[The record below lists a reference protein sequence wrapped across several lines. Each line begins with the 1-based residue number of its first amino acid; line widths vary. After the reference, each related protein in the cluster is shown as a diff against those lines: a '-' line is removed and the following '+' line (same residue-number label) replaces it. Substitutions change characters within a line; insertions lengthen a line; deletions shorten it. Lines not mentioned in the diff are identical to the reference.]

1 MSLLGKKR
9 IKRSEEDDK
18 VIKIFYN
25 LIIFQEYA
33 KLAGIKEEEEPK
45 DELNEN
51 EKENNENNKTELKIE
66 NKEIKILE
74 NVINIP
80 VKERIKNTTIK
91 KDSKNKKIEKIEKK
105 EEIKENTDNNN
116 KNDKEK
122 KITEN
127 PFAFLVKKENE
138 VEENLEKEN
147 NNKEND
153 NNNKEK
159 SIFADF
165 INKNKNKSLFGD
177 IVNTDNTKSL
187 FNSQNDEKNE
197 KNGKD
202 KPESN
207 KFSLFGNTLLFSN
220 KDNNNTNAK
229 KSLFSNNAGKSLFG
243 DNNNNNSN
251 NTPTLLF
258 SGINI
263 PKNPFQD
270 IKGDAFVKGLF
281 NNNNNNNKSEN
292 NDKKN
297 NNSLF
302 DAGDDNDENSDE
314 DDKPKNNYIAEPL
327 KSQDITQFSKLFNLN
342 INNLF
347 LYNKT
352 EKKYI
357 SKGRGFFSIEK
368 TKDEKS
374 EKHQAVVVFRNHAG
388 NKLVEG
394 FLDNK
399 FNKFNIFSKDFDFVV
414 CFGII
419 MINEGKPDFSFIK
432 IPFKNEQNANEL
444 KDAYEKA
451 MEFID
456 KKD

>member
-66 NKEIKILE
+66 NKEIKIIE

-91 KDSKNKKIEKIEKK
+91 KDSKNKKKEEK

-177 IVNTDNTKSL
+177 IANTDNTKSL
-187 FNSQNDEKNE
+187 FNNQNDEKNE

-202 KPESN
+202 NSESN

-243 DNNNNNSN
+243 DNNNNNNSN

-281 NNNNNNNKSEN
+281 NNNNNNNNKSEN

>member
-66 NKEIKILE
+66 NKEIKIIE

-91 KDSKNKKIEKIEKK
+91 KDSKNKKKEEK

-202 KPESN
+202 NPESN

-243 DNNNNNSN
+243 DNNNNNNSN

-292 NDKKN
+292 NEKKN

>member
-51 EKENNENNKTELKIE
+51 EKENNENNKTELKIQ
-66 NKEIKILE
+66 NKEIKIIE

-80 VKERIKNTTIK
+80 IKERIKNTTIK

-147 NNKEND
+147 NNKESD

-202 KPESN
+202 NPESN

-243 DNNNNNSN
+243 DNNNNNNSN

-419 MINEGKPDFSFIK
+419 MIPK
-432 IPFKNEQNANEL
+432 QTT
-444 KDAYEKA
+444 
-451 MEFID
+451 
-456 KKD
+456 

>member
-66 NKEIKILE
+66 NKEIKIIE

-91 KDSKNKKIEKIEKK
+91 KDSKNKKKEEK

-243 DNNNNNSN
+243 DNNNNNNSN

-292 NDKKN
+292 NEKKN